1 MVSNTTERNDTK
13 KKKII
18 HSLDRHTRKPV
29 DFERSDIHAISP
41 VSDLDLSFV
50 NRVLYSSDAK

>member
-1 MVSNTTERNDTK
+1 MKNSIDY
-13 KKKII
+13 
-18 HSLDRHTRKPV
+18 LDRHTRKPGLV
-29 DFERSDIHAISP
+29 ERSTTDAISP

>member
-1 MVSNTTERNDTK
+1 MSRRK
-13 KKKII
+13 KNARKSIDY
-18 HSLDRHTRKPV
+18 LDRHARKPGH
-29 DFERSDIHAISP
+29 FQRSEADAISP

>member
-1 MVSNTTERNDTK
+1 MN
-13 KKKII
+13 
-18 HSLDRHTRKPV
+18 SLDRHTRKPGN
-29 DFERSDIHAISP
+29 FERSDTHAISP